1 MTKVLMVILSNRLSP
16 SNVREMQT
24 STLMV
29 KTTLTESSAIPLVV
43 SLSRRRVCLG
53 ARKCANRKYIEI

>member
-16 SNVREMQT
+16 SNVRETQT

-29 KTTLTESSAIPLVV
+29 KTTLTERSAIHLVV
-43 SLSRRRVCLG
+43 SLSRRREALG
-53 ARKCANRKYIEI
+53 

>member
-1 MTKVLMVILSNRLSP
+1 MTEQRAMTKVLMVILSNRLSP
-16 SNVREMQT
+16 SNVRETQT

-43 SLSRRRVCLG
+43 SLSRRREALG
-53 ARKCANRKYIEI
+53 